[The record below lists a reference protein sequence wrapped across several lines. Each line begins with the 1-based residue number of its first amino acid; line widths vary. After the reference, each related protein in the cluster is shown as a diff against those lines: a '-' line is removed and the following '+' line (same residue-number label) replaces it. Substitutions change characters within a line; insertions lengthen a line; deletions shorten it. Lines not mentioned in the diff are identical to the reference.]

1 MIKINARF
9 SDLPKISKFST
20 TLLNSKGKK
29 TGQGKNSIYT
39 IVELFQHG
47 VKELDPTNTCR
58 TRSKESFTYSIKI
71 TLNRVTKTVFFTSD
85 LTITDTMFMHC
96 FHNANKIFFGEKSAY
111 AYKET
116 LITEIMQ
123 VRNMQLRETAQSV
136 IG

>member
-9 SDLPKISKFST
+9 SDLPKLNKFST

-29 TGQGKNSIYT
+29 MGQGKNSIYT

-47 VKELDPTNTCR
+47 VKELDATNTYR
-58 TRSKESFTYSIKI
+58 TRTKETFTYSIKI

-96 FHNANKIFFGEKSAY
+96 FHHANKIFFGEKSAY

-116 LITEIMQ
+116 LITETMQ